1 MVSKKAIEDFYSF
14 RKLAIVGV
22 SRSGKK
28 FGNSA
33 TKELTK
39 RGYIVYPVNPNADN
53 VDGNKCYRNLNNL
66 PEKVEGAVIIVQ
78 PHESGKVVR
87 EAKAAGINNIWLQQG
102 SQSEDAI
109 NYCNN
114 NGMNVVYGEC
124 ILMFSEPVGGFHKFH
139 RTINKVLREL
149 PK

>member
-78 PHESGKVVR
+78 PHESGR
-87 EAKAAGINNIWLQQG
+87 L
-102 SQSEDAI
+102 
-109 NYCNN
+109 
-114 NGMNVVYGEC
+114 
-124 ILMFSEPVGGFHKFH
+124 
-139 RTINKVLREL
+139 
-149 PK
+149 